1 MGAGR
6 RERNLSRRVQHRERL
21 QTPGELRCPAGI
33 DKAELRTH
41 LAPQGSAAGK
51 PTLCHNVLQA
61 RSGLGRTQ
69 GLQDLAL
76 APHGLPPRW
85 SVTAA
90 STFCAR
96 TPVSIRRPVSRT
108 WTLPSGTS

>member
-6 RERNLSRRVQHRERL
+6 EERNLSRRLQHCERL

-51 PTLCHNVLQA
+51 RTLCHNLLQA
-61 RSGLGRTQ
+61 RSRLGRTQ

-76 APHGLPPRW
+76 APHVANYTRPGFLC
-85 SVTAA
+85 SA
-90 STFCAR
+90 SL
-96 TPVSIRRPVSRT
+96 V
-108 WTLPSGTS
+108 GTGQC